1 LKAYTT
7 AWNLH
12 SGGAESQSIPFFKRA
27 IELDPHF
34 AIAYAAMAQAYGNM
48 GEDQLAI
55 EYTKQAFERRD
66 RTSER
71 EKFYI
76 ESHYHSSVTQDL
88 MRTVETYELWMKAY
102 PRDDIPHNNIGVTY
116 AELGQHE
123 KGLHEA
129 KEAVRLDSNHV
140 LAQQNVAF
148 GFMALNRFDEA
159 KIGFGEVLA
168 RRRDDVV
175 SHLGMYITSAILE
188 DNAAMQQQVAWAS
201 GRPDARAYSSGCKH
215 ERLCITVGLPRHGT

>member
-1 LKAYTT
+1 LKACTT
-7 AWNLH
+7 H
-12 SGGAESQSIPFFKRA
+12 GTFTVAEPNRNPSPFSNGPLSSIPISLSPTQPWRRRTA
-27 IELDPHF
+27 IWAKINWLSST
-34 AIAYAAMAQAYGNM
+34 Q
-48 GEDQLAI
+48 
-55 EYTKQAFERRD
+55 KQAFERRD

-76 ESHYHSSVTQDL
+76 ESHCHNSVTQDL

-129 KEAVRLDSNHV
+129 KEAVRLDSNNV

-168 RRRDDVV
+168 RRPDDVL

-201 GRPDARAYSSGCKH
+201 GKPDARAYSSGCKH